1 MQVGD
6 LVRYNR
12 LETAYFAIVL
22 DTTCVQA
29 KVQWFRHPS
38 GNTFTSWVY
47 LSALE
52 VVA

>member
-6 LVRYNR
+6 LVNHGP
-12 LETAYFAIVL
+12 LVGIVL

-29 KVQWFRHPS
+29 KVQWFVPNVNGDFYS
-38 GNTFTSWVY
+38 SWIS
-47 LSALE
+47 LRALE